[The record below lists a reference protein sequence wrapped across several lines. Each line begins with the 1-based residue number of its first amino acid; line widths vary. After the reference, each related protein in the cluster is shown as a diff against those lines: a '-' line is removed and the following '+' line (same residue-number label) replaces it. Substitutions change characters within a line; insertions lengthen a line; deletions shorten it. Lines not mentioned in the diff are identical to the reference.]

1 MTSRRILKAL
11 AILALAGL
19 PALAK
24 PNFTGDWKLNAPKS
38 TFGQMPAPDSM
49 TYKVTHA
56 DPKLSTAIKQSGQ
69 MGEFEMQAS
78 YTTDGK
84 ECPNEGFGGSTT
96 KSVVKWDGDTLVIE
110 TKGQFGDNEFTMT
123 QKWTLSADGKTL
135 NIVQTFKSD
144 MGEGEQKLVFDKQ

>member
-1 MTSRRILKAL
+1 MTSRRFLVVL
-11 AILALAGL
+11 AILTLAAL

-24 PNFTGDWKLNAPKS
+24 PNFTGDWKLNTSKS
-38 TFGQMPAPDSM
+38 TFGEMPAPDSM
-49 TYKVTHA
+49 TYKITHA
-56 DPKLSTAIKQSGQ
+56 DPKLSTAVKQSGQ

-84 ECPNEGFGGSTT
+84 ECSNQGFGGSTA

-135 NIVQTFKSD
+135 NIVQTFKSA

>member
-1 MTSRRILKAL
+1 MTSWRILIAL

-84 ECPNEGFGGSTT
+84 ECTNEGFGGSTT
-96 KSVVKWDGDTLVIE
+96 KSVRSEERLGRK
-110 TKGQFGDNEFTMT
+110 
-123 QKWTLSADGKTL
+123 
-135 NIVQTFKSD
+135 
-144 MGEGEQKLVFDKQ
+144 

>member
-1 MTSRRILKAL
+1 MTSKRILIAL
-11 AILALAGL
+11 AILTLAAL

-24 PNFTGDWKLNAPKS
+24 PNFTGDWKLNASKS
-38 TFGQMPAPDSM
+38 TFGEMPAPDSM
-49 TYKVTHA
+49 TYKITHA
-56 DPKLSTAIKQSGQ
+56 DPKLSTATKQSGQ

-84 ECPNEGFGGSTT
+84 ECTNEGFGGSTT

-135 NIVQTFKSD
+135 NIVQTFKSA

>member
-1 MTSRRILKAL
+1 MTSRRILIAL

-69 MGEFEMQAS
+69 MGDFEMQAS
-78 YTTDGK
+78 YTTDGN
-84 ECPNEGFGGSTT
+84 ECTNEGFGGSTT

>member
-1 MTSRRILKAL
+1 MMSRRIVITL
-11 AILALAGL
+11 AILALAAL

-24 PNFTGDWKLNAPKS
+24 PNFTGDWKLNASKS
-38 TFGQMPAPDSM
+38 TFGEMPAPDSM
-49 TYKVTHA
+49 TYKITHA
-56 DPKLSTAIKQSGQ
+56 DPKLSTATKTSGQ

-84 ECPNEGFGGSTT
+84 ESTNEGFGGSTT

-135 NIVQTFKSD
+135 NILQTFKSA
-144 MGEGEQKLVFDKQ
+144 MGEGEQKLVLDKQ